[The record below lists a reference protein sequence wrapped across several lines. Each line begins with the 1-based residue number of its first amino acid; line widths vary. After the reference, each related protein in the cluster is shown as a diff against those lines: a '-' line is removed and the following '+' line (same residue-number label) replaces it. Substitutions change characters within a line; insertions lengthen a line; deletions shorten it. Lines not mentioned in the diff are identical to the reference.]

1 VGEAV
6 YAGAVVEERQLLK
19 ALRWYDGF
27 VIALANP
34 GFLIGSLGYTIG
46 ALGGWAAMF
55 LWTVSMAIGVLSNWV
70 YAEQAAMFPDKSG
83 GISLYAHEGWRR
95 YFSLVGPVAT
105 FGYWFAWSSVLALFG
120 VVIGGLIHAE
130 WFPGSKAGGVGDE
143 AVGYFSTGPVEIGL
157 PHLIAIGVIVAV
169 WLVNIYGIKPAVW
182 LAYITGAML
191 MIPLAVF
198 IVLPYFTGDWDSS
211 NMTWALNDEGQAW
224 GGWKVALVW
233 LFVMGW
239 SAYGV
244 EACATFA
251 PEYKDTERDTALA
264 LRSAALFSLAVYAL
278 LPLGIGGVFPAETVA
293 ENPVAFYVPAFQEI
307 LGGGS
312 DIMVILLIASLV
324 LSMNTAT
331 ADGSRALFGI
341 ARSGMTIKQL
351 DHLNRHHVPS
361 RAMTVDMVI
370 NILLVLFVGNTLA
383 ILYTGNVGYMLAH
396 VFALT
401 AFVLLRRDRP
411 GWPRPIKVS
420 AAFVPIALVLAA
432 ANGLFIFV
440 GITDPGLT
448 YAAETKHVLIGLG
461 VLAISIVLY
470 IFRRVVQD
478 GGSIAL
484 REETPE
490 VPSAAGS

>member
-6 YAGAVVEERQLLK
+6 YAGAVVEERELLK

-34 GFLIGSLGYTIG
+34 GFLIGSLGYSIG

-55 LWTVSMAIGVLSNWV
+55 LWTVSMAIGVLSNWI
-70 YAEQAAMFPDKSG
+70 YSEQAAMFPDKPG

-120 VVIGGLIHAE
+120 IVIGSLIQAE
-130 WFPGSKAGGVGDE
+130 WFPGETWTFD
-143 AVGYFSTGPVEIGL
+143 TGPVDAGL
-157 PHLIAIGVIVAV
+157 PHVIAAGAIIGV
-169 WLVNIYGIKPAVW
+169 WLVNIFGIKPAVW

-198 IVLPYFTGDWDSS
+198 IVLPYFTGDWESS
-211 NMTWALNDEGQAW
+211 NMTWTLDDPGQPW

-244 EACATFA
+244 ETCATFA
-251 PEYKDTERDTALA
+251 PEYKDTERDTSLA
-264 LRSAALFSLAVYAL
+264 LRSSALFSLVVYAL
-278 LPLGIGGVFPAETVA
+278 LPLGIGGVLSQEAVG
-293 ENPVAFYVPAFQEI
+293 ENPVAFYVPAFQQI

-312 DIMVILLIASLV
+312 DIMVVLLIASLL

-331 ADGSRALFGI
+331 ADGSRALYGI
-341 ARSGMTIKQL
+341 ARDDMTIKQL
-351 DHLNRHHVPS
+351 YHLNRYHVPA
-361 RAMTVDMVI
+361 RAMTVDAIV
-370 NILLVLFVGNTLA
+370 NLGLVFFVGNTLA

-396 VFALT
+396 FFALT
-401 AFVLLRRDRP
+401 AFILLRRDRP

-420 AAFVPIALVLAA
+420 RLFVPIAAVLAI
-432 ANGLFIFV
+432 ANAVFIYV
-440 GITDPGLT
+440 GVTDPGLT

-461 VLAISIVLY
+461 VLGISILLFLY
-470 IFRRVVQD
+470 RRAVQD
-478 GGSIAL
+478 RAKISF
-484 REETPE
+484 REDTPSM
-490 VPSAAGS
+490 PPASGA